1 MVAGYINSATV
12 AQTEDIPQADSLAS
26 LRDVVQAVA
35 AGAVTTP
42 EIEAAAR
49 LTHRQ
54 ARYYLLAARTLG
66 WLELGP
72 ARPLLTAAGK
82 VLLALKPGGLDES
95 DAIAAAINSS
105 PVLEASVG
113 RYLHEEKVDRAVL
126 VGRLLASTE
135 LSLTTARR
143 RAASLVGWRFQLL
156 DRGWRPERIQSA
168 PERQSTNLPIENLSV
183 PGTGRLAAPWH

>member
-1 MVAGYINSATV
+1 M
-12 AQTEDIPQADSLAS
+12 
-26 LRDVVQAVA
+26 QAVA

-49 LTHRQ
+49 LTYRQ

-82 VLLALKPGGLDES
+82 VLLALKPGSLDES

-183 PGTGRLAAPWH
+183 RARGVLRRLGIEETEDLARLSEDVLRQTRNCGQKNGP